1 MSRRIAPWWLASLA
15 ISAAAACMAVF
26 GLWQLSMAEDLAVA
40 RKRAQVEPIFQ
51 EALSSAIAAGRNDEL
66 QAQLEALIEA
76 DDLGLVYIAITGPRG
91 EVLAYAGRYERW
103 HLPGAPLAVT
113 QSLRLW
119 AYRWT
124 GRFQHQPLRNPLGDP
139 ARAGDEQAPFA
150 EALYVIAPGVAGQV
164 KDRAVLHLAWSGVI
178 AFLFASV
185 AGIASIF
192 TWRRMLINPAQWAER
207 LAPELKVPLAPS
219 HVDLDDKLHEQMPE
233 RLGAQLDALGS
244 ALIVVDNEACIR
256 YLNDTAKQL
265 TGWSSA
271 DVQGRLVYSVFH
283 PLDARYSPMLT
294 PAEVCMRDE
303 RPYPPTELRL
313 RARDGTQSPIE
324 VMALPLKR
332 PSGLADGAMMI
343 FSEISER
350 EKRIDQ
356 WRRQARLTQGV
367 LDHLSE
373 GVLTTDPVGVIR
385 FANARALRMFGY
397 VWEDIEGASVSK
409 LMPVPFLN
417 SPSVRLTDYI
427 GSERAVGLPKVV
439 GWRKDATTFP
449 VELVVQNLTIEHAQ
463 GLLVI
468 VRDITERLRSD
479 NLSQRLGRL
488 LDAASDEVYIF
499 DAQTLRFVE
508 VNRGA
513 RRNLGYHPS
522 EMTHMT
528 PLVISEQLDAAALH
542 GYLDRLR
549 EGTVEHVTYR
559 CLHRR
564 ADGSRYPVEVR
575 LNYSREEEPPVFM
588 AIAVDITEREQ
599 VEQRLHH
606 MAHHDALTGLPNRVT
621 LLDRLGQAILASRR
635 SNRQIGVLYL
645 DVDHFK
651 AINDQHGHQAG
662 DEVLRQ
668 IAERLR
674 RVLRASDTVAR
685 LGGDEFVIVA
695 PGLRLEDDA
704 LSLGR
709 KILELFNRPMSIEGL
724 ELDVRLSIGVTL
736 CPVDEGDAE
745 TLLRH
750 ADQAMYRSKQSGRG
764 RCTLNRIEVS
774 PERRR
779 RLDLERDVQTGL
791 TLGQFRLLLMPLE
804 RLEPPHDSTALLAG
818 FYWSHPEHG
827 RIEPAEAIASAGR
840 AGQVGDVELWCL
852 RAAVFAARAMID
864 RGTEVIVPI
873 AGWHWLHPEF
883 GARVIEVL
891 RACGLPAQKLVIATD
906 AAGLREAR
914 HSAQD
919 NLYRLCSE
927 GVRLAIHDTAPAIVD
942 GIRRGGLPPLAL
954 LVVDGG
960 SQETP
965 ESLIEVAAFARE
977 QELRLAIVDI
987 GDDNRAPFVE
997 LLGQRWDL
1005 VTGLSIGAAGHAF
1018 EVPPL
1023 HR

>member
-1 MSRRIAPWWLASLA
+1 
-15 ISAAAACMAVF
+15 MAVF
-26 GLWQLSMAEDLAVA
+26 GLWQLSMAEGLAVA
-40 RKRAQVEPIFQ
+40 EKRAVVEPIFQ
-51 EALSSAIAAGRNDEL
+51 KTLSSAIAKGRNDEL
-66 QAQLEALIEA
+66 QAQLDALIEA
-76 DDLGLVYIAITGPRG
+76 DEFGLVYIAITGARG
-91 EVLAYAGRYERW
+91 EVLAHAGRYERW
-103 HLPGAPLAVT
+103 QLPGAPPAVM

-124 GRFQHQPLRNPLGDP
+124 GRFQHQSLRNPLGDLM
-139 ARAGDEQAPFA
+139 AADDALTPFA

-164 KDRAVLHLAWSGVI
+164 NDRAVLHLAWSGVI
-178 AFLFASV
+178 AFLFASI

-192 TWRRMLINPAQWAER
+192 TWRRMLINPSQWAER
-207 LAPELKVPLAPS
+207 LAPELKLPAAPS
-219 HVDLDDKLHEQMPE
+219 YVDLDDKLHEQMPE

-256 YLNDTAKQL
+256 YLNDTARQL
-265 TGWSSA
+265 TGWTSA

-303 RPYPPTELRL
+303 VAYPPTELRL

-332 PSGLADGAMMI
+332 PSGSADGAMMI

-350 EKRIDQ
+350 EKRIDH

-397 VWEDIEGASVSK
+397 VWEDIEGSSVSK

-449 VELVVQNLTIEHAQ
+449 AELVVQNLTIEHAQ

-528 PLVISEQLDAAALH
+528 PLVISEQLDAATLH
-542 GYLDRLR
+542 GYLDKLR

-621 LLDRLGQAILASRR
+621 LLDRLGQAILASKR

-651 AINDQHGHQAG
+651 SINDQHGHQAG

-695 PGLRLEDDA
+695 PGLRVEDDA

-724 ELDVRLSIGVTL
+724 ELDVRLSIGVAL

-764 RCTLNRIEVS
+764 RCSLNRVEIS
-774 PERRR
+774 AERRR
-779 RLDLERDVQTGL
+779 RLDLERDVQAGL
-791 TLGQFRLLLMPLE
+791 TLGQFRLTLAPLR
-804 RLEPPHDSTALLAG
+804 RLDSRALAAVLAD
-818 FYWSHPEHG
+818 FYWRHPQLG
-827 RIEPAEAIASAGR
+827 RIEPDEAITSAGR
-840 AGQVGDVELWCL
+840 AGLVADIELWRL
-852 RAAVFAARAMID
+852 RAAAGAALPLVQN
-864 RGTEVIVPI
+864 EVDMIVPI

-883 GARVIEVL
+883 GARVIDVL
-891 RACGLPAQKLVIATD
+891 RDLALPARKLVIATD

-914 HSAQD
+914 HAAQD

-927 GVRLAIHDTAPAIVD
+927 GLRLAMRDKAQALVEAL
-942 GIRRGGLPPLAL
+942 RRGGLPPLAL
-954 LVVDGG
+954 LMAEAGDA
-960 SQETP
+960 EP
-965 ESLIEVAAFARE
+965 ELLSELAALARE
-977 QELRLAIVDI
+977 QELRLAIVDLA
-987 GDDNRAPFVE
+987 DKAPLDSLVA
-997 LLGQRWDL
+997 QRYEIA
-1005 VTGLSIGAAGHAF
+1005 SGAAIGEAV
-1018 EVPPL
+1018 EASEWRVL
-1023 HR
+1023 LS

>member
-1 MSRRIAPWWLASLA
+1 
-15 ISAAAACMAVF
+15 MAVF
-26 GLWQLSMAEDLAVA
+26 GLWQLSMAEGLAVA
-40 RKRAQVEPIFQ
+40 QKRAQVEPVFQ
-51 EALSSAIAAGRNDEL
+51 QALASAIAAGRNDEL
-66 QAQLEALIEA
+66 QAQLDALIKA
-76 DDLGLVYIAITGPRG
+76 DDLGLVYVAITGPRG
-91 EVLAYAGRYERW
+91 EVLAHAGRYERW
-103 HLPGAPLAVT
+103 RLPGAPQAVT

-124 GRFQHQPLRNPLGDP
+124 GRFQRQPLRNPLGDSISADGAP
-139 ARAGDEQAPFA
+139 TPFA

-164 KDRAVLHLAWSGVI
+164 DDRAVLHLAWSGVI
-178 AFLFASV
+178 AFLFASI

-192 TWRRMLINPAQWAER
+192 TWRRMLINPSQWAER
-207 LAPELKVPLAPS
+207 LAPELKAPVVTS

-256 YLNDTAKQL
+256 YLNDTARRL
-265 TGWSSA
+265 TGWHSA

-303 RPYPPTELRL
+303 RAYPPTELRL

-332 PSGLADGAMMI
+332 PSGSADGAMMI

-397 VWEDIEGASVSK
+397 VWEDIEGASVAK

-549 EGTVEHVTYR
+549 EGAVEHVTYR

-621 LLDRLGQAILASRR
+621 LLDRLGQAILSSRR

-651 AINDQHGHQAG
+651 AINDQHGHQVG

-709 KILELFNRPMSIEGL
+709 KILERFDRPMSIEGL
-724 ELDVRLSIGVTL
+724 ELDVRLSIGVAL

-779 RLDLERDVQTGL
+779 RLDLERDVQAAL
-791 TLGQFRLLLMPLE
+791 MLGQFRLTLVSLQ
-804 RLEPPHDSTALLAG
+804 RIEPPHDDVAMLAD
-818 FYWSHPEHG
+818 FYWNHPHFG
-827 RIEPAEAIASAGR
+827 RIEAAEAIASAER
-840 AGQVGDVELWCL
+840 AGLVADIELWRL
-852 RAAVFAARAMID
+852 RASAQTARGLVGAGPDM
-864 RGTEVIVPI
+864 IVPVS
-873 AGWHWLHPEF
+873 GWHWLHPEF
-883 GARVIEVL
+883 GSRVIEVL
-891 RACGLPAQKLVIATD
+891 RDLAVPAHKLMIATD

-914 HSAQD
+914 DAAQD
-919 NLYRLCSE
+919 NLYRVCSE
-927 GVRLAIHDTAPAIVD
+927 GVRLVMRDTATAISEALS
-942 GIRRGGLPPLAL
+942 RGGLPPLTL
-954 LVVDGG
+954 LIVDAATTDPQTLIDLG
-960 SQETP
+960 S
-965 ESLIEVAAFARE
+965 LARE
-977 QELRLAIVDI
+977 HELRLSILNLVDRS
-987 GDDNRAPFVE
+987 DFVD
-997 LLGQRWDL
+997 LLGNRREL
-1005 VTGLSIGAAGHAF
+1005 ITGLSVGIEAEAVEAH
-1018 EVPPL
+1018 
-1023 HR
+1023 

>member
-1 MSRRIAPWWLASLA
+1 MPRRIAPWWLASFA

-26 GLWQLSMAEDLAVA
+26 GLWQLSMAEGLAVA
-40 RKRAQVEPIFQ
+40 EKSALVEPIIQ
-51 EALSSAIAAGRNDEL
+51 KTLALAIAQQRNDEL
-66 QAQLEALIEA
+66 QAQLEQLIES
-76 DDLGLVYIAITGPRG
+76 DELGLVYMSITGPRG
-91 EVLAYAGRYERW
+91 DVIAHAGRYERW
-103 HLPGAPLAVT
+103 HLPGAPDALS

-124 GRFQHQPLRNPLGDP
+124 GRFQAQHLRNPLSPDD
-139 ARAGDEQAPFA
+139 ASTPFA
-150 EALYVIAPGVAGQV
+150 EALFVIAPGVAGQV
-164 KDRAVLHLAWSGVI
+164 NDRAVLHLAWSGVI
-178 AFLFASV
+178 AFLFAAI

-192 TWRRMLINPAQWAER
+192 TWRRMLINPSQWAER
-207 LAPELKVPLAPS
+207 LAPELKTPATPS
-219 HVDLDDKLHEQMPE
+219 YVDLDDKVHEQLPE
-233 RLGAQLDALGS
+233 RLGAHLDALGS
-244 ALIVVDNEACIR
+244 GLIVVDNEACIR
-256 YLNDTAKQL
+256 YLNDTARRL
-265 TGWSSA
+265 TGWNAA

-313 RARDGTQSPIE
+313 RARDGAQSPIE

-332 PSGLADGAMMI
+332 PSGTADGAMMI

-397 VWEDIEGASVSK
+397 VWEDIEGSSVSK

-427 GSERAVGLPKVV
+427 SSERAVGLPKVV

-528 PLVISEQLDAAALH
+528 PLVISEQLDAGALH
-542 GYLDRLR
+542 GYLDKLR
-549 EGTVEHVTYR
+549 EGVVENVTYR
-559 CLHRR
+559 CQHRR

-575 LNYSREEEPPVFM
+575 LNYSREEEPPVFL

-606 MAHHDALTGLPNRVT
+606 MAHHDALTGLPNRAT
-621 LLDRLGQAILASRR
+621 LLDRLGQAILASKR
-635 SNRQIGVLYL
+635 SNRQIGVLML

-651 AINDQHGHQAG
+651 TINDQHGHQVG

-668 IAERLR
+668 LAGRLR
-674 RVLRASDTVAR
+674 SVLRASDTVAR

-695 PGLRLEDDA
+695 QGLRFEDDA

-709 KILELFNRPMSIEGL
+709 KILERFNQPMLIEGL
-724 ELDVRLSIGVTL
+724 ALDVRLSIGVAL
-736 CPVDEGDAE
+736 CPADEGDAE
-745 TLLRH
+745 ALLSH
-750 ADQAMYRSKQSGRG
+750 ADQAMYRSKQAGRG
-764 RCTLNRIEVS
+764 RCSVHLAEIS

-779 RLDLERDVQTGL
+779 LLDLERDVQTAL
-791 TLGQFRLLLMPLE
+791 TLVQFRLTLVPLE
-804 RLEPPHDSTALLAG
+804 RIEPPHDDVAMLAS
-818 FYWSHPEHG
+818 FYWSHPQLG
-827 RIEPAEAIASAGR
+827 RIEAEETLASAER
-840 AGQVGDVELWCL
+840 AGLVADIELWRL
-852 RAAVFAARAMID
+852 RAAVHAARRVVD
-864 RGTEVIVPI
+864 LGTEMIVPI
-873 AGWHWLHPEF
+873 AGWHWRHPEF
-883 GARVIEVL
+883 GARVIDVL
-891 RACGLPAQKLVIATD
+891 RDLAVPAQKLVIATD

-914 HSAQD
+914 NTAQD

-927 GVRLAIHDTAPAIVD
+927 GVRLAMHDTVPAISEAL
-942 GIRRGGLPPLAL
+942 RRGGLPPLTL
-954 LVVDGG
+954 LIVDANGTDAQSLVDLG
-960 SQETP
+960 S
-965 ESLIEVAAFARE
+965 LARE
-977 QELRLAIVDI
+977 HELRLAILNLTDHTE
-987 GDDNRAPFVE
+987 FVG
-997 LLGQRWDL
+997 LLGHRWEL
-1005 VTGLSIGAAGHAF
+1005 ISGLSVGIEAQAIDA
-1018 EVPPL
+1018 PRM

>member
-1 MSRRIAPWWLASLA
+1 MPRRIAPWWLASFA

-26 GLWQLSMAEDLAVA
+26 GLWQLSTAEGLAVA
-40 RKRAQVEPIFQ
+40 EKSALVEPVIQKSLAF
-51 EALSSAIAAGRNDEL
+51 AIAQNRSDEL
-66 QAQLEALIEA
+66 QQQLEELIEV
-76 DDLGLVYIAITGPRG
+76 DELGLVYISITGPRG
-91 EVLAYAGRYERW
+91 EVLAHAGRYERW
-103 HLPGAPLAVT
+103 RLPGAPEAVT

-124 GRFQHQPLRNPLGDP
+124 GRFQSQSLRNPLNPD
-139 ARAGDEQAPFA
+139 DTLTPFA
-150 EALYVIAPGVAGQV
+150 QALFVIAPGVAGQV
-164 KDRAVLHLAWSGVI
+164 NDRAVLHLAWSGVI
-178 AFLFASV
+178 AFLFAAI

-192 TWRRMLINPAQWAER
+192 TWRRMLINPSQWAER
-207 LAPELKVPLAPS
+207 LAPELKLPTGPS
-219 HVDLDDKLHEQMPE
+219 YVDLDDKVHEQLPE
-233 RLGAQLDALGS
+233 RLGAHLDALGS
-244 ALIVVDNEACIR
+244 GLIVVDNEACIR
-256 YLNDTAKQL
+256 YLNDTARKL
-265 TGWSSA
+265 TGWNAA

-313 RARDGTQSPIE
+313 RARDGTQSPVE

-332 PSGLADGAMMI
+332 PSGTADGALMI

-397 VWEDIEGASVSK
+397 VWEDLEGSSVSK

-528 PLVISEQLDAAALH
+528 PLVISEQLDAVALH
-542 GYLDRLR
+542 GYLDKLR
-549 EGTVEHVTYR
+549 DGAVEHVTYR

-621 LLDRLGQAILASRR
+621 LLDRLGQAILASKR

-695 PGLRLEDDA
+695 PGLRIEDDA

-709 KILELFNRPMSIEGL
+709 KILELFNQPMQIEAL
-724 ELDVRLSIGVTL
+724 ELDVRLSIGVAL

-764 RCTLNRIEVS
+764 RCSLNRIEVS

-779 RLDLERDVQTGL
+779 RLDLERDVQAGL
-791 TLGQFRLLLMPLE
+791 TLGQFRLTLAPLK
-804 RLEPPHDSTALLAG
+804 RLESRKTEAVLAS
-818 FYWSHPEHG
+818 FYWRHPQLG
-827 RIEPAEAIASAGR
+827 RIDTGEAITSAGR
-840 AGQVGDVELWCL
+840 AGLIADIELWRL
-852 RAAVFAARAMID
+852 RAAAKTALQLVNSDID
-864 RGTEVIVPI
+864 MIVPI
-873 AGWHWLHPEF
+873 AGWHWLHPEL
-883 GARVIEVL
+883 GARLIDVL
-891 RACGLPAQKLVIATD
+891 RDLSLPARKLVIATD

-914 HSAQD
+914 NAAQD
-919 NLYRLCSE
+919 NLYRVCSE
-927 GVRLAIHDTAPAIVD
+927 GVRLAMSDKAHAIID
-942 GIRRGGLPPLAL
+942 ALRRGGLPPLAL
-954 LVVDGG
+954 LMVDARDA
-960 SQETP
+960 EP
-965 ESLIEVAAFARE
+965 ESLLELATIARE
-977 QELRLAIVDI
+977 QELKLAMLDLS
-987 GDDNRAPFVE
+987 GERPLGALVE
-997 LLGQRWDL
+997 QRYEL
-1005 VTGLSIGAAGHAF
+1005 ASGPAIGA
-1018 EVPPL
+1018 EVDAIELPRL
-1023 HR
+1023 LS